1 LSRTLTFIRC
11 SDNNRAS
18 TVLEGYLVG
27 VRQYGCP
34 SRLRTDRGGENVA
47 IADYM
52 ITTRGLNRNTVI
64 CGPSTHNQ
72 RIERLWRDVT
82 KEVLDYYR
90 LLFTYIEE
98 ILQVNISDDSIIFIL
113 HYLFLSS
120 LNNDLLQFQ
129 CTWNNHPLR
138 TEHNRTP
145 HQLLYE
151 NAELA
156 DVVVNPDEYGVD
168 SSDDE
173 YDSEGD
179 NQVVINSVVCPFS
192 EEELFLFEQRI
203 PPITYTV
210 GLEKDV
216 LLRKFELALL
226 TARALLTRL

>member
-1 LSRTLTFIRC
+1 MS
-11 SDNNRAS
+11 A
-18 TVLEGYLVG
+18 
-27 VRQYGCP
+27 
-34 SRLRTDRGGENVA
+34 
-47 IADYM
+47 
-52 ITTRGLNRNTVI
+52 
-64 CGPSTHNQ
+64 
-72 RIERLWRDVT
+72 
-82 KEVLDYYR
+82 
-90 LLFTYIEE
+90 
-98 ILQVNISDDSIIFIL
+98 
-113 HYLFLSS
+113 
-120 LNNDLLQFQ
+120 LNNDLFQIQ

-203 PPITYTV
+203 PP
-210 GLEKDV
+210 
-216 LLRKFELALL
+216 R
-226 TARALLTRL
+226 